1 MKRYLNFLITCIVAA
16 AAVSSCNFYALDEV
30 WDPELENV
38 FYCGYDEWIAQ
49 RTDGTNQLKYTI
61 SNGESVTM
69 PFRLWSE
76 FTRDFDV
83 TVPIY
88 FYPDE
93 NLTLNVDFKVTDAS
107 GNTLVPQSDGGYLL
121 TWKNAVKGNID
132 ICVTALTTKSGKI
145 KVQTCTKT
153 QAETLTSQDP
163 LSCIIVNNEDYQVR
177 CFTENYYC
185 TVILNQ

>member
-1 MKRYLNFLITCIVAA
+1 MKRYLNLLIAVVLAVASFSA
-16 AAVSSCNFYALDEV
+16 CDFYAIDEV

-49 RTDGTNQLKYTI
+49 RTDGTNKLRYTI
-61 SNGESVTM
+61 SQGESATM

-83 TVPIY
+83 NVPIY
-88 FYPDE
+88 VYPDE
-93 NLTLNVDFKVTDAS
+93 NLTLNVDFKVTDDG
-107 GNTLVPQSDGGYLL
+107 GNQLVPQSDGSYVL

-132 ICVTALTTKSGKI
+132 ICITSISNKTGKVI
-145 KVQTCTKT
+145 VQTCNKA
-153 QAETLTSQDP
+153 QALTLTSQDP
-163 LSCIIVNNEDYQVR
+163 LSCIIVDNKDYQVR
-177 CFTENYYC
+177 CFTENYLC